1 MNTDTKLERI
11 AWLSTKDPHKQFTCL
26 MHLYNE
32 ESLHKCFQRLD
43 RKKAIGIDGVSK
55 DEYEVNLSKNIDDL
69 LMRMKKM
76 AYRPGNIREVKI
88 PKEGKPGAFRPL
100 GISNFEDKIIQMQTA
115 RILESIYDPIFKDC
129 SFGFRP
135 GRSCHDAI
143 KSLTQFLFKNE
154 IETVIDIDMANFF
167 GTIDHKILEDFMRM
181 KIRDTKF
188 MRYIIRMFKAGI
200 LSDGELKVTEEGVPQ
215 GSICS
220 PIMANIYAHYV
231 LDCWIEEM
239 VQPNCRGKVRLF
251 RYADDAIIC
260 CELRTDARRI
270 LDALDKRLGKFKLK
284 LNEDKTKVV
293 SFSKREAEVG
303 IKQGCFDF
311 LGFTFYLGKSKHNRW
326 IPKVKTA
333 KSRFVTKQK
342 RVTEWMKANRNK
354 MKLVPLWKTF
364 CAKIRGH
371 IQYYGVS
378 HNFEHVRSF
387 VETAYQTFFKWINRR
402 SQRKSMTW
410 EKFSRFRKRHPPPR
424 IVVRHRLF

>member
-11 AWLSTKDPHKQFTCL
+11 AWLSAKDPHKQFTCL

-43 RKKAIGIDGVSK
+43 RKKAIGIDGISK
-55 DEYEVNLSKNIDDL
+55 DEYGTNLSENIDDHL
-69 LMRMKKM
+69 IRMKKM
-76 AYRPGNIREVKI
+76 AYRPGIIREVKI
-88 PKEGKPGAFRPL
+88 PKEGKAGTFRPI
-100 GISNFEDKIIQMQTA
+100 GISSFEDKIIQMQTA

-129 SFGFRP
+129 SFGFRL

-143 KSLTQFLFKNE
+143 KALQQYLFKNE

-181 KIRDTKF
+181 KIKDAKF
-188 MRYIIRMFKAGI
+188 MRYITRMFKAGI
-200 LSDGELKVTEEGVPQ
+200 LTDGELKMTEEGVPQ
-215 GSICS
+215 GSVCS

-231 LDCWIEEM
+231 LDCWIEEV

-260 CELRTDARRI
+260 CELNMDARRI
-270 LDALDKRLGKFKLK
+270 LEVLDKRLGKFNLK
-284 LNEDKTKVV
+284 LNEEKTKVI
-293 SFSKREAEVG
+293 SFSIREAKIG

-311 LGFTFYLGKSKHNRW
+311 LGFTFYFGKSKHNRW

-333 KSRFVTKQK
+333 KKRFVTKQK
-342 RVTEWMKANRNK
+342 RVTEWMKTNRNK
-354 MKLVPLWKTF
+354 VKLVPLWKTF
-364 CAKIRGH
+364 YAKIRGH

-378 HNFEHVRSF
+378 FNFEHVRAF

-402 SQRKSMTW
+402 SQRKFMTW
-410 EKFSRFRKRHPPPR
+410 EKFSRFRERHPPPQ
-424 IVVRHRLF
+424 IVIRHRLF